1 MHIDY
6 ARVKFYLKSSQ
17 KKMSQI
23 IFEHLYKL
31 YGNSPHSAEAGV
43 LFNLSNI
50 INFL

>member
-1 MHIDY
+1 MHINY
-6 ARVKFYLKSSQ
+6 ARVEFYLKSPQ

-31 YGNSPHSAEAGV
+31 YGDSSHSTEPGV